1 MFLGLIWIRRVWMSF
16 GMILDLL
23 IVACGV
29 YIVFWAVQMKSS
41 NKIPEMLVGKGFP
54 TDRAKDPEGFIKHTF
69 PFTFLTGVIL
79 LAAGLLGALG
89 IFQLYPAADM
99 ALRVVTVAVIVGYGI
114 LLMNAQKKYLVG
126 ITK

>member
-1 MFLGLIWIRRVWMSF
+1 
-16 GMILDLL
+16 MI
-23 IVACGV
+23 V
-29 YIVFWAVQMKSS
+29 Y
-41 NKIPEMLVGKGFP
+41 PRFP
-54 TDRAKDPEGFIKHTF
+54 CRLQHMYSHTF